1 MNGAGSRLVLW
12 VAQGF
17 GVGRIP
23 FAPGTW
29 GAFLGLPW
37 TWIVLSSG
45 GLGSSWILTLAG
57 VLAAVPVCAAGERIL
72 GQRDPGSVVL
82 DEIAVM
88 PLVWLPALS
97 LTWMHGVGISTLVTH
112 PVSWSSWGGGF
123 VAFRVFDIWKPGP
136 IRRIQELPGGWG
148 VVADDVL
155 AALAAGLVPVL
166 IQWNRG

>member
-1 MNGAGSRLVLW
+1 MSGAGSRLVLW

-29 GAFLGLPW
+29 GALQGLPW

-45 GLGSSWILTLAG
+45 GLGYSWILTLAG
-57 VLAAVPVCAAGERIL
+57 VLAAVPFCAAGEKIL

-82 DEIAVM
+82 DEIVVL

-97 LTWMHGVGISTLVTH
+97 LSWMHGAGISALITH

-123 VAFRVFDIWKPGP
+123 IAFRVFDIWKPGP